1 MSALPNQVNFSEPL
15 LMLPE
20 NTSNFLVAAQ
30 PTNGSTFGPGSIAQV
45 DLTTNR
51 GFLDPAS
58 LSIRYKITT
67 TSASGTATKIVGT
80 PAYTFINK
88 YVCYANSQTIE
99 TISNY
104 NTVANMLVNLQM
116 SVADKLGQQYSLGY
130 LDTTTSPVTNEA
142 LDGRLC
148 SSTGETFSLSAPLY
162 SLLGNSEKLIPLF
175 LLQNMRLEFTFES
188 LANVSSNLYGD
199 SGSIMTGYSI
209 SNFEVVYN
217 VIDFGQEIQRQIISE
232 NPKIR
237 IKSSSYNTSIAPI
250 ASGVSGNIN
259 LIYNLRYASIKS
271 AFLNIGGTI
280 AGTATATDPNSANKN
295 MDSIDLTVNN
305 GDYSLQIAG
314 ISYPQKPLSTLNN
327 KAGIMNELRRAM
339 GSIFG
344 SNVAMAINA
353 HEFGRVGTSVTTYD
367 KPGKF
372 YVGINLQKLTIPSK
386 AFFTGVS
393 TQNSPISAIINTN
406 TATNQLY
413 NVMLIAV
420 YDAIIDIDTQTK
432 QVVIVS

>member
-1 MSALPNQVNFSEPL
+1 MSALPNQVNYSEPL

-20 NTSNFLVAAQ
+20 NTTNFLVAAL
-30 PTNGSTFGPGSIAQV
+30 PSNGSTFGPGSIASV

-58 LSIRYKITT
+58 LYIRYKITT
-67 TSASGTATKIVGT
+67 TSASTTQTKIVGT

-116 SVADKLGQQYSLGY
+116 NVADKVGQQYPLGY
-130 LDTTTSPVTNEA
+130 LNTTTSPVTNEA
-142 LDGRLC
+142 TDGRLC
-148 SSTGETFSLSAPLY
+148 VATTDTFYLSAPLY
-162 SLLGNSEKLIPLF
+162 SLLGNSEKMIPLF

-188 LANVSSNLYGD
+188 LANVSSNLSSD
-199 SGSIMTGYSI
+199 SGSIMTGYTI

-217 VIDFGQEIQRQIISE
+217 VIDFGQEVQRQIIAES
-232 NPKIR
+232 NGKIR
-237 IKSSSYNTSIAPI
+237 IKSSSYNTSIAPV
-250 ASGVSGNIN
+250 ASGTSGNIN

-271 AFLNIGGTI
+271 AFLNMGGTS
-280 AGTATATDPNSANKN
+280 TSLSANKN
-295 MDSIDLTVNN
+295 LDSIDITEQN

-314 ISYPQKPLSTLNN
+314 ISYPQKPLSSSAN
-327 KAGIMNELRRAM
+327 KAGIFSELRRAM
-339 GSIFG
+339 GSVFG
-344 SNVAMAINA
+344 NNVSLAINST
-353 HEFGRVGTSVTTYD
+353 EWVKVDGSSTTYD
-367 KPGKF
+367 QPGKF
-372 YVGINLQKLTIPSK
+372 WVGINLQKLTIPSK

-393 TQNSPISAIINTN
+393 TQNSPITAIINSN
-406 TATNQLY
+406 DATAQLF

-420 YDAIIDIDTQTK
+420 YDAIIDIDVNTK

>member
-1 MSALPNQVNFSEPL
+1 MSALPNQVNYSEPL

-20 NTSNFLVAAQ
+20 NTTNFLAAAL

-58 LSIRYKITT
+58 ISFRYKITT
-67 TSASGTATKIVGT
+67 VATGATKLVGT

-104 NTVANMLVNLQM
+104 NTVTNMLCNLQM

-130 LDTTTSPVTNEA
+130 ANLGSTTVPIDNEKT
-142 LDGRLC
+142 DGRLC
-148 SSTGETFSLSAPLY
+148 ASGGETFYLSAPLI

-188 LANVSSNLYGD
+188 LANVSSNLTTDAGT
-199 SGSIMTGYSI
+199 IMTNYTI

-217 VIDFGQEIQRQIISE
+217 VIDFGQEVQRQILSE
-232 NPKIR
+232 SNGKIR
-237 IKSSSYNTSIAPI
+237 IKTSSYNTSVAPV
-250 ASGVSGNIN
+250 ASGASGNIN

-271 AFLNIGGTI
+271 AFLNFGGTS
-280 AGTATATDPNSANKN
+280 ATTCANKN
-295 MDSIDLTVNN
+295 LDSLDITSSN
-305 GDYSLQIAG
+305 GDYALQIAG
-314 ISYPQKPLSTLNN
+314 ISYPQRALSSSANR
-327 KAGIMNELRRAM
+327 AGVMNELRRAM

-344 SNVAMAINA
+344 NNVAMSINTT
-353 HEFGRVGTSVTTYD
+353 EFIKSDASATAYD
-367 KPGKF
+367 MPGKF
-372 YVGINLQKLTIPSK
+372 WLGINLQKLTVPSK

-393 TQNSPISAIINTN
+393 TQNSPITAIINTN
-406 TATNQLY
+406 TATTQAY
-413 NVMLIAV
+413 NVMLIAA
-420 YDAIIDIDTQTK
+420 YDAIIDIDTETK